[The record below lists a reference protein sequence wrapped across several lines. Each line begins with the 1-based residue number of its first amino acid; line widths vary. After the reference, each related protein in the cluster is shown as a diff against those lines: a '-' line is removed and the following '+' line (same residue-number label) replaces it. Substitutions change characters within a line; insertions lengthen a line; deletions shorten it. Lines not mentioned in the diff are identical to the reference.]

1 MSLGS
6 IHNAEQA
13 LGQAEEREGPGGDM
27 IDRPGISILQEFLP
41 LALWSAQN
49 VLPRF
54 PRPITFLC
62 KHLRGK
68 NTD

>member
-41 LALWSAQN
+41 LALWLAQN
-49 VLPRF
+49 VLPSF
-54 PRPITFLC
+54 SQAY
-62 KHLRGK
+62 HLPLQTSQRQEH
-68 NTD
+68 